1 MNVLTKWL
9 TLLHDDCNFKIRF
22 NTLDKE
28 YYEKEWESM
37 STSCI
42 PVKAPEFFCKNVDLG
57 EMLQNLQGT
66 YAQVLIENAGYKQP
80 HEFILT
86 GIRAKDSKNFLYFSS
101 KFSNWA
107 VKRIV
112 IIENDKVVRNDFKK
126 VYKLSWEDYKEG
138 RYMSKKKTST
148 PQKIK
153 LRRPTLTPKS
163 N

>member
-9 TLLHDDCNFKIRF
+9 TLLHDDCNFRVRF

-28 YYEKEWESM
+28 YYEKEWESINM
-37 STSCI
+37 SCV
-42 PVKAPEFFCKNVDLG
+42 PVKAPEFFCKNIDLG
-57 EMLQNLQGT
+57 EVLQNLQGT

-86 GIRAKDSKNFLYFSS
+86 GVSSKGSKNFLYFSS

-112 IIENDKVVRNDFKK
+112 IIEGDKVIRNDFKS

-138 RYMSKKKTST
+138 KYMSKRKTST

-153 LRRPTLTPKS
+153 LRRPTLTQKE

>member
-28 YYEKEWESM
+28 YYEKGWESI

-57 EMLQNLQGT
+57 EMWQNLQGI

-126 VYKLSWEDYKEG
+126 VYMLSWEDYKEG